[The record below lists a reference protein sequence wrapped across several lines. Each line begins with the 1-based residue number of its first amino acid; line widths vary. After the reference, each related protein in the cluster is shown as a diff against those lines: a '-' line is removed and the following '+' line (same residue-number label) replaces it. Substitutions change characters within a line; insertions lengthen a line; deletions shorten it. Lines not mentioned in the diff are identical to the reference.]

1 MRKHPH
7 IMIGFR
13 AWLMILSVFSAL
25 PMIAFS
31 VTSLSFLIRS
41 QYAVETG
48 QLRKAAAILA
58 HDLDGYF
65 AARESMLRTLA
76 ASEAAM
82 RGDIDE
88 LYRHARRIAHQS
100 SEQFAVSLVD
110 RQGRIL
116 FYTLQPYGDPLG
128 ETSEK
133 DQVRRVLA
141 TGEPSVSPVYEGP
154 VSGWPVVAL
163 DVPMSGEMFQRY
175 CLRAVIAVAD
185 VEALLVRK
193 PLSPGWMAAYLD
205 QSKPVAA
212 ARADDAGRLLPMT
225 DGGKGGQGVIFSPGN
240 AVGDQELVETAVAS
254 VGTWGWRAAVS
265 VPESTFALPL
275 RALLLR
281 FVAAAVVCLGIGLAA
296 SYYLSKR
303 LGREVRALLE
313 PDVATAGQEGDGAAD
328 PGIIIREV
336 GQVRACLLAAR
347 DREEQAK
354 IDSLTEVPGRALF
367 WELARELERQSR
379 ENADVG
385 LAVMFVDL
393 DGFKQINDLHG
404 HDRGDWVL
412 RRTAEVL
419 REIVRDK
426 DVVGRLGG
434 DEFAVC
440 LAAPVGQVQNAAAS
454 IAERVVEGI
463 GAIGFGIGC
472 SIGVSVCLACTPS
485 LSRALALADQAMYE
499 AKRLGKNRFV
509 LREDTTLED

>member
-31 VTSLSFLIRS
+31 ITSLSFIVRS
-41 QYAVETG
+41 QYTVETG
-48 QLRKAAAILA
+48 QLRKAATILA

-65 AARESMLRTLA
+65 AAREAMLRTLA
-76 ASEAAM
+76 ASDAAM
-82 RGDIDE
+82 RGDIGE
-88 LYRHARRIAHQS
+88 LYRHARRIAHQAS
-100 SEQFAVSLVD
+100 DQFAVALVD
-110 RQGRIL
+110 RQGTIL
-116 FYTLQPYGDPLG
+116 FHTMKPYGDALG
-128 ETSEK
+128 ETSEI
-133 DQVRRVLA
+133 DQIRRVLA
-141 TGEPSVSPVYEGP
+141 TGEPTVSPAYDGP
-154 VSGWPVVAL
+154 VSRQRVVAL

-185 VEALLVRK
+185 VEALLVHK
-193 PLSPGWMAAYLD
+193 PLFPGWMAAYLD
-205 QSKPVAA
+205 QDKPVAA
-212 ARADDAGRLLPMT
+212 AREDDAGRLLPLT
-225 DGGKGGQGVIFSPGN
+225 DGGEVGRGVLFPPGN
-240 AVGDQELVETAVAS
+240 AGGEPELVETAVAG

-281 FVAAAVVCLGIGLAA
+281 FVAAAVVCIGIGLAA

-313 PDVATAGQEGDGAAD
+313 PAAGTAGREGDGAVD

-336 GQVRACLLAAR
+336 GEVRACLLAAR

-354 IDSLTEVPGRALF
+354 IDSLTELPGRALF
-367 WELARELERQSR
+367 WELARELERHSR
-379 ENADVG
+379 EDAETG
-385 LAVMFVDL
+385 LAVIFIDL
-393 DGFKQINDLHG
+393 DGFKQVNDQHG

-419 REIVRDK
+419 RDIVRDK

-440 LAAPVGQVQNAAAS
+440 LAAPVEQVQHAAAV
-454 IAERVVEGI
+454 IAERVVVGI

-499 AKRLGKNRFV
+499 AKRLGKNRYV

>member
-41 QYAVETG
+41 QYAVEVG
-48 QLRKAAAILA
+48 QLRKAAAVLA

-65 AARESMLRTLA
+65 AAREAMLRTLA
-76 ASEAAM
+76 ASDAAM

-88 LYRHARRIAHQS
+88 LYRHARRIAHQAS
-100 SEQFAVSLVD
+100 DQFAVALVD

-116 FYTLQPYGDPLG
+116 FHTMEPYGEPLG
-128 ETSEK
+128 ETSETE
-133 DQVRRVLA
+133 QIARVLA
-141 TGEPSVSPVYEGP
+141 SGEPSISPAYDGLVSR
-154 VSGWPVVAL
+154 SRVVAL
-163 DVPMSGEMFQRY
+163 DLPMSGEMFQRY

-185 VEALLVRK
+185 VETLLVRK
-193 PLSPGWMAAYLD
+193 HLSPGWMAAYLD
-205 QSKPVAA
+205 QGKPVAA
-212 ARADDAGRLLPMT
+212 ARADDAGRLLAMT
-225 DGGKGGQGVIFSPGN
+225 DGGEGGRGVFFPRANGIGEE
-240 AVGDQELVETAVAS
+240 ELVETAVAG
-254 VGTWGWRAAVS
+254 VGAWGWRAAVS
-265 VPESTFALPL
+265 VPEATFALPL

-313 PDVATAGQEGDGAAD
+313 PAAGTAGQEGAGAVD

-336 GQVRACLLAAR
+336 GEVRACLLAAR

-354 IDSLTEVPGRALF
+354 IDSLTGLPGRALF

-379 ENADVG
+379 EGADIG
-385 LAVMFVDL
+385 LAVMFIDL
-393 DGFKQINDLHG
+393 DGFKQINDQHG

-419 REIVRDK
+419 RDIVRDK

-440 LAAPVGQVQNAAAS
+440 LAAPTWQVQNAAAA
-454 IAERVVEGI
+454 IAERVVAGI
-463 GAIGFGIGC
+463 GTLGFGIGC

-499 AKRLGKNRFV
+499 AKRLGKNRYV
-509 LREDTTLED
+509 LREDTTRED

>member
-1 MRKHPH
+1 MATHPRLL
-7 IMIGFR
+7 IGFR
-13 AWLMILSVFSAL
+13 TWLMILSVFSAL

-31 VTSLSFLIRS
+31 ITSLSYIARG
-41 QYAVETG
+41 QYVVEAG
-48 QLRKAAAILA
+48 QLRRAATILA

-65 AARESMLRTLA
+65 AAREAMLRTLA
-76 ASEAAM
+76 ASDAAM

-88 LYRHARRIAHQS
+88 LYRHARRIAHQAS
-100 SEQFAVSLVD
+100 DQFAVALVD

-116 FYTLQPYGDPLG
+116 FHTMKPYGDLLG

-133 DQVRRVLA
+133 DQIARVLA
-141 TGEPSVSPVYEGP
+141 TGEPSVSPAYNGP
-154 VSGWPVVAL
+154 VSRQRVVAL

-185 VEALLVRK
+185 VEGLLVRK
-193 PLSPGWMAAYLD
+193 HFSPGWMVAYLD
-205 QSKPVAA
+205 QDKLVAA
-212 ARADDAGRLLPMT
+212 ARADAAGRLLAMT
-225 DGGKGGQGVIFSPGN
+225 DGGEGGRGVFFPRANGI
-240 AVGDQELVETAVAS
+240 GDEELVETAVAG

-265 VPESTFALPL
+265 VPESTFARPL

-281 FVAAAVVCLGIGLAA
+281 FVAAAAVCLGIGLVA
-296 SYYLSKR
+296 SYYLAKR
-303 LGREVRALLE
+303 LGREMGTLLE
-313 PDVATAGQEGDGAAD
+313 PASARGGEQRPCQID

-336 GQVRACLLAAR
+336 GEVRACLLAAR

-354 IDSLTEVPGRALF
+354 IDSLTELPGRALF
-367 WELARELERQSR
+367 WEMARELERQSR
-379 ENADVG
+379 ENTDVG
-385 LAVMFVDL
+385 LAVMFIDL
-393 DGFKQINDLHG
+393 DGFKHINDQHG

-419 REIVRDK
+419 RETVRDK

-440 LAAPVGQVQNAAAS
+440 LAAPVGQVQNAAAA
-454 IAERVVEGI
+454 IAERVVAGI

-499 AKRLGKNRFV
+499 AKRLGKNRYV